1 MTVNS
6 LHKQGTFL
14 KETLCL
20 ELNTNSSSPTTPRF
34 IRPLTTERTTSSHH
48 FFHGKFCSKCVF
60 SVLGHCRKHGGCE
73 PANWGLLTKTLEISG
88 SWVELG
94 FSVAMETWVDY
105 CLLMCPVVRSS
116 MMIQNPEVESLGSGF
131 RSQPLTIVST
141 HLHPHSTEYRIPRSI
156 MKQLFTARNTQR
168 DSQSY
173 IEKKRRRKEKE
184 VTRRTGRVKREKSNQ
199 ASSQIPK

>member
-1 MTVNS
+1 MGADFPFTTVNS
-6 LHKQGTFL
+6 LHKQVAFL
-14 KETLCL
+14 KEPLCL

-34 IRPLTTERTTSSHH
+34 IRPLTTQRTTSSHH

-60 SVLGHCRKHGGCE
+60 SVLGHCRMCGGCE

-105 CLLMCPVVRSS
+105 RLLMCPVVRSS
-116 MMIQNPEVESLGSGF
+116 MMIQNPEVESPGSGF

-141 HLHPHSTEYRIPRSI
+141 HLHPHSTVYRTPRSI
-156 MKQLFTARNTQR
+156 MKQLHSQEYPKRFTKL
-168 DSQSY
+168 Y
-173 IEKKRRRKEKE
+173 
-184 VTRRTGRVKREKSNQ
+184 RE
-199 ASSQIPK
+199 